1 MQLILIK
8 TTCMNLFLRLAA
20 CAALF
25 FSAAAVPATAQPN
38 PCGTDGPVIATSSY
52 QYLPNYLEVEAGTT
66 VAWVNF
72 SGFHDV
78 NGDVSTLSGE
88 SFNNPVPFSLSAV
101 GGTMAG
107 TCMGTITF
115 DEPGTYS
122 YDCSIGNHAQQGM
135 VGTIVVSG
143 GQQPL
148 TVVDIIVNSPDHT
161 TLETAVIAAG
171 LADDLSGEG
180 PFTVFAPTDAAFAAL
195 PAGTLDAVLAD
206 AQLLNSI
213 LTYHVAGGYV
223 VSSDLSDGMEITTLN
238 GAPVYVMIDGG
249 MVMINNALV
258 TVADISTENGVV
270 HVIDAVLLPPA
281 PQTNTV
287 VDIIVNSPNHTTL
300 EAAVI
305 AAGLADDLS
314 GAGPFTVFAPSDDAF
329 AALPAGTIEAVL
341 ADPVLLNAILTYHVA
356 AGTALSTDLSDG
368 MEVATLN
375 GASVTVSIMGGTVMI
390 NNATVT
396 VADLIA
402 DNGVVHV
409 INAVLLPPAPPTT
422 TVVDI
427 IVNSPDHT
435 TLETAV
441 IAAGLADD
449 LSGDGPF
456 TVFAPT
462 DAAFAALPAG
472 TIEAVLADP
481 VLLNAILTYHVAA
494 GNVLSTDLSDGME
507 ITTLNGASVTVS
519 IMGGT
524 VMINDATV
532 TVADLVADNGVVHVI
547 NAVLLPP
554 TGVQEASAIAVDVFP
569 NPASDAINFRA
580 EFASSDRIV
589 ATDASGRIT
598 FEGAATPALDV
609 TTWAAGLYTLSVVRE
624 GKPVFT
630 TRVAISH

>member
-1 MQLILIK
+1 
-8 TTCMNLFLRLAA
+8 MNRFVRFFAA
-20 CAALF
+20 TIAVALF
-25 FSAAAVPATAQPN
+25 GADASAQN
-38 PCGTDGPVIATSSY
+38 PCNTAGPVIATSSF
-52 QYLPNYLEVEAGTT
+52 QYLPNYILIEEGTT

-72 SGFHDV
+72 GGTHDV
-78 NGDVSTLSGE
+78 NGVVNAITGQ
-88 SFNNPVPFSLSAV
+88 FYNNPEPFTLPAV
-101 GGTMAG
+101 GGNMSG
-107 TCMGTITF
+107 VCMGTFTF
-115 DEPGTYS
+115 DVAGVYS
-122 YDCSIGNHAQQGM
+122 YDCSIGNHAALGM
-135 VGTIVVSG
+135 VGTIEVVPVAAPS
-143 GQQPL
+143 

-161 TLETAVIAAG
+161 TLETAVLAAG
-171 LADDLSGEG
+171 LADDLSSEG

-195 PAGTLDAVLAD
+195 PAGTLEAVLAD
-206 AQLLNSI
+206 ADLLNAI
-213 LTYHVAGGYV
+213 LTYHVAGGAFL
-223 VSSDLSDGMEITTLN
+223 STDLTDGMQITTLN
-238 GAPVYVMIDGG
+238 GATVEVMVGG
-249 MVMINNALV
+249 GFVMINDALV
-258 TVADISTENGVV
+258 TVADLTAGNGVV
-270 HVIDAVLLPPA
+270 HVINAVLLPPT
-281 PQTNTV
+281 PTTNTV
-287 VDIIVNSPNHTTL
+287 VDIIVNSPDHTTL
-300 EAAVI
+300 EAAVL

-314 GAGPFTVFAPSDDAF
+314 AQGPFTVFAPTDAAF

-341 ADPVLLNAILTYHVA
+341 ADAELLNAILTYHVV
-356 AGTALSTDLSDG
+356 GGEALSTSLSDG
-368 MEVATLN
+368 QEITTLN
-375 GASVTVSIMGGTVMI
+375 GANVTVSIMGGSVMI

-396 VADLIA
+396 VADILA

-494 GNVLSTDLSDGME
+494 GNVLSTDLTDGMT
-507 ITTLNGASVTVS
+507 IATLNGADVTVS

-554 TGVQEASAIAVDVFP
+554 TNVESTMAPVAVETYP
-569 NPASDAINFRA
+569 NPAVSFVNVRGELRSGDRLVAFDAAGRMTFDA
-580 EFASSDRIV
+580 PAV
-589 ATDASGRIT
+589 AT
-598 FEGAATPALDV
+598 LDV
-609 TTWAAGLYTLSVVRE
+609 TGWNAGLYTLTLVRD
-624 GKPVFT
+624 GQAVAT
-630 TRVAISH
+630 TRVSVQH

>member
-1 MQLILIK
+1 MKAYLHFGVL
-8 TTCMNLFLRLAA
+8 T
-20 CAALF
+20 ALF
-25 FSAAAVPATAQPN
+25 VVTAIVPAAAQNN
-38 PCGTDGPVIATSSY
+38 PCGTDGPVITTSSY
-52 QYLPNYLEVEAGTT
+52 QYLPNYLEIEAGTT
-66 VAWVNF
+66 VAWVNT
-72 SGFHDV
+72 SGNHDV
-78 NGDVSTLSGE
+78 NGIVNSLTGLP
-88 SFNNPVPFSLSAV
+88 FNNPVPFSLSAV

-143 GQQPL
+143 GQQPA
-148 TVVDIIVNSPDHT
+148 TVVEVIVNSPDHT

-195 PAGTLDAVLAD
+195 PAGT
-206 AQLLNSI
+206 
-213 LTYHVAGGYV
+213 
-223 VSSDLSDGMEITTLN
+223 
-238 GAPVYVMIDGG
+238 
-249 MVMINNALV
+249 
-258 TVADISTENGVV
+258 
-270 HVIDAVLLPPA
+270 
-281 PQTNTV
+281 
-287 VDIIVNSPNHTTL
+287 
-300 EAAVI
+300 
-305 AAGLADDLS
+305 
-314 GAGPFTVFAPSDDAF
+314 
-329 AALPAGTIEAVL
+329 IEAVL
-341 ADPVLLNAILTYHVA
+341 ADEQLLNAILTYHVA
-356 AGTALSTDLSDG
+356 AGEVLSTALTDG
-368 MEVATLN
+368 MEITTLN

-396 VADLIA
+396 VADLVA

-409 INAVLLPPAPPTT
+409 IDAVLLPPAPPTT

>member
-1 MQLILIK
+1 MKSI
-8 TTCMNLFLRLAA
+8 LRLGAL
-20 CAALF
+20 AALLF
-25 FSAAAVPATAQPN
+25 VSAAVPAAAQTN
-38 PCGTDGPVIATSSY
+38 PCGTDGPVIAASSY
-52 QYLPNYLEVEAGTT
+52 EYLPNYLEVEAGTT

-107 TCMGTITF
+107 TCMGTVTF

-122 YDCSIGNHAQQGM
+122 YDCSISNHALLGM

-143 GQQPL
+143 GQQPA
-148 TVVDIIVNSPDHT
+148 TVVEVIVNSPDHT

-195 PAGTLDAVLAD
+195 PAGTIEAVLAD
-206 AQLLNSI
+206 EQLLNAI
-213 LTYHVAGGYV
+213 LTYHVAGGAV
-223 VSSDLSDGMEITTLN
+223 LSTDLTDGMEITTLN
-238 GAPVYVMIDGG
+238 GEPVYVMIGG
-249 MVMINNALV
+249 GLVMINDAVV
-258 TVADISTENGVV
+258 TVADIVTGNGVV
-270 HVIDAVLLPPA
+270 HVINAVLLPPS

-287 VDIIVNSPNHTTL
+287 VDIIVNSTDHTTL

-314 GAGPFTVFAPSDDAF
+314 GQGPFTVFAPTDAAF
-329 AALPAGTIEAVL
+329 SALPAGTIEAVL
-341 ADPVLLNAILTYHVA
+341 ADAELLNAILTYHVA
-356 AGTALSTDLSDG
+356 AGEVLSTALTDG
-368 MEVATLN
+368 MEITTLN

-396 VADLIA
+396 VADLVA

-409 INAVLLPPAPPTT
+409 IDAVLLPPAPPTT

-481 VLLNAILTYHVAA
+481 ILLNAILTYHVAA
-494 GNVLSTDLSDGME
+494 GNVLSTDLTDGME
-507 ITTLNGASVTVS
+507 IATLNGASVTVS

-547 NAVLLPP
+547 DAVLLPP
-554 TGVQEASAIAVDVFP
+554 TGVQEASTIAVDVFP
-569 NPASDAINFRA
+569 NPASDVINLRA
-580 EFASSDRIV
+580 ELMSNDRVV
-589 ATDASGRIT
+589 ATDAQGRIT
-598 FEGAATPALDV
+598 FDGVATPSVDV
-609 TTWAAGLYTLSVVRE
+609 SAWAAGLYTLSVVRD
-624 GKPVFT
+624 GVPVFT